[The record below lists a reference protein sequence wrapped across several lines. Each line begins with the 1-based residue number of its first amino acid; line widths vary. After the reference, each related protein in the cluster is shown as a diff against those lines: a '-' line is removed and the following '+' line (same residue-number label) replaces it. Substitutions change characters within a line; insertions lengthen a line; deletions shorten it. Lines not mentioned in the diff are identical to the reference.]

1 MSLQAGK
8 ERSARVMHQL
18 DERLLALTFPVA
30 CAGNLDGE
38 PKDWC
43 ALDAEAV
50 IEDALK
56 NEARKKLEKKAGKLL
71 NKLFDED

>member
-1 MSLQAGK
+1 MHCDLGHVLELGG
-8 ERSARVMHQL
+8 ERPR
-18 DERLLALTFPVA
+18 
-30 CAGNLDGE
+30 
-38 PKDWC
+38 